1 MKTLSAPNINNKA
14 IRRLNKALALT
25 GIDGDFHS
33 LSVLDD
39 NTYTLLI
46 DGTDFVA
53 SIRVN
58 LCGDYLLNGSI
69 TDIADDI
76 RERFKVGEGLLSYEG
91 FEEVSYPPVE
101 DK

>member
-1 MKTLSAPNINNKA
+1 MKTLSAPKINNKA

-25 GIDGDFHS
+25 GINGDCN
-33 LSVLDD
+33 LSVSDD
-39 NTYTLLI
+39 NTYTLRI
-46 DGTDFVA
+46 YSDHVGMP
-53 SIRVN
+53 IRVN

-76 RERFKVGEGLLSYEG
+76 RERFKVGEGLLSYDG

>member
-1 MKTLSAPNINNKA
+1 MKTLFPPKINKKT

-25 GIDGDFHS
+25 GINGDCN
-33 LSVLDD
+33 LSVSDD
-39 NTYTLLI
+39 NAYTLRI
-46 DGTDFVA
+46 RSDHIGIP
-53 SIRVN
+53 IRVN
-58 LCGDYLLNGSI
+58 LCGDYLLNGSL

-91 FEEVSYPPVE
+91 FEEVSYPPLG